1 MKEKSITSIPCVT
14 VSGEHARKSETGRSR
29 AEQKKEKKGE
39 FQRDNDHLFLFCTHA
54 SWRADK
60 EMVLLEYLQKT
71 PLRCTDNNNTHAHLQ
86 TSVPTRG
93 LLHNNKDGNTSSNT
107 SKRRISTSWTILG
120 PAARILK
127 GGLEAVNNTVLG
139 LRDGLSEEQREAAAR
154 KEERRQILALRM
166 KNAESME
173 AWQTAARELDI
184 VEDNEAWKL
193 DTSSSEFD
201 AAMIEARLKQMDD
214 ARINCDIKLM
224 LNLVRTSLSRDL
236 GGMENVRLYKLSYI
250 GTKDLIERY
259 IDSTLATIRDLV
271 EKSKHSLPDGLE
283 TKDILE
289 QVVYARQAFGRSAL
303 LLSGGATFG
312 MNHIGVLKA
321 LFEAHLLPRI
331 ISGASAGSIVCAVV
345 CTRTDEEIPDVLRKF
360 PFGDLAV
367 FEENGNEDGI
377 LERLRR
383 LLTQG
388 AWIDS
393 KHLTRVMQDILGDM
407 TFQEAYNRT
416 RRILNICVS
425 SASVYELPRLLNY
438 ITAPNV
444 MIWSAVAASC
454 SVPLLFSAAPLLV
467 KNPITGENTPW
478 NPTPQRWI
486 DGSVD
491 NDLPMTRLAE
501 MFNVNHFIVS
511 QVNPH
516 VVPFLV
522 KDEEAITRD
531 ANSEGS
537 GPGWVYTLTNLAK
550 DEALHRMQVLAELG
564 IFPNMVSKC
573 RSVLSQKYSG
583 DITILP
589 EIDYKDFPRILKNP
603 TADFMVQACLCGE
616 RATWPKLS
624 RIRNHCAVE
633 LELDAAVQKLR
644 ARVVFSPSQV
654 DLRRMTTAG
663 LSTTPYTAGRQR
675 RDSGSNLVVKA
686 SQYDEGEEELSPK
699 SHKSLSHPPLRTA
712 STYWHSTRRTLP
724 PSARSGSKTVQ
735 GSPMPTPQPGDSHSF
750 KFQPMRPGPNLH
762 PSIPDISSAGETTLS
777 PPSSDADADIDS
789 HTDESSPEPDAAMP
803 SPCLYYRPRATHNES
818 DEMLDFFSSSQPITS
833 GTDHVLATSPLLN
846 RANIGLGLAP
856 LSTRIGADLAK
867 KSVTAPSSPEARYK
881 RIFHSQKGDEK

>member
-1 MKEKSITSIPCVT
+1 VKGK
-14 VSGEHARKSETGRSR
+14 G
-29 AEQKKEKKGE
+29 KGE
-39 FQRDNDHLFLFCTHA
+39 NWQDHNHCLHA
-54 SWRADK
+54 SWRTDA

-71 PLRCTDNNNTHAHLQ
+71 PLRCSDNNNPHAHLQ
-86 TSVPTRG
+86 KQPTSAPIRG
-93 LLHNNKDGNTSSNT
+93 LLCTKEGNNSNT
-107 SKRRISTSWTILG
+107 LKRRISTSWTILG

-166 KNAESME
+166 KNAETME
-173 AWQTAARELDI
+173 QWQTAARDLD
-184 VEDNEAWKL
+184 VLEDNEAWKF

-201 AAMIEARLKQMDD
+201 ATMIEARLKQMDD

-236 GGMENVRLYKLSYI
+236 GGMENIRLYKHSYI

-271 EKSKHSLPDGLE
+271 EKSKHSLPDGTE

-345 CTRTDEEIPDVLRKF
+345 CTRTDEEIPDIVKKF

-393 KHLTRVMQDILGDM
+393 KHLTRVMQEILGDM

-522 KDEEAITRD
+522 KDEEAITKD

-603 TADFMVQACLCGE
+603 TSDFMVQACLCGE

-663 LSTTPYTAGRQR
+663 LTNTPYRAGRQR
-675 RDSGSNLVVKA
+675 RDSGSNLVAKV
-686 SQYDEGEEELSPK
+686 SQYDGGEEDEIYPK
-699 SHKSLSHPPLRTA
+699 SRKSVSRPPLRTA

-724 PSARSGSKTVQ
+724 PSVRLGSRTVQ
-735 GSPMPTPQPGDSHSF
+735 GTPLPTPEPGDSHSF
-750 KFQPMRPGPNLH
+750 KFQPLKSPLDLH
-762 PSIPDISSAGETTLS
+762 LSIPDISSAGETTLS
-777 PPSSDADADIDS
+777 PPSSDADIDS
-789 HTDESSPEPDAAMP
+789 HTDESSPEPDTDMP
-803 SPCLYYRPRATHNES
+803 SPGLYYRPRATHNES
-818 DEMLDFFSSSQPITS
+818 DEMLDFFSSSQPVTS
-833 GTDHVLATSPLLN
+833 GTDHVLATSPLSS
-846 RANIGLGLAP
+846 RANIGLALSP
-856 LSTRIGADLAK
+856 ISTRLTGDFAK
-867 KSVTAPSSPEARYK
+867 KSATAPSSPEARYK
-881 RIFHSQKGDEK
+881 RIFHPNTTQKAEEKTVES